1 MRFRHKICTFVCV
14 CMIGVLGITMRVY
27 ATPSISD
34 FHDRKP
40 KTATQTN
47 QVTVAPDSTDG
58 TNTSGILSESGIYT
72 SEAISD
78 QYKEKDADG
87 NLIETDMS
95 KMIDTAANTIAET
108 DENGKSVVDSIP
120 SVTDILKYINPHN
133 DVDYEKEYGYDPDQ
147 LDQLTYMLDF
157 KYISSNFRVIAGE
170 KVQVGNKTEVL
181 ENGMIRASVKGGE
194 ILRAASIE
202 DYVIV
207 QVDPITKKIYFIKMK
222 EYDEKTGNYVADFPC
237 VGPYMITQIMNR

>member
-34 FHDRKP
+34 FHDREP

-58 TNTSGILSESGIYT
+58 TNTTGILSESGIYT

-120 SVTDILKYINPHN
+120 SVTDIL
-133 DVDYEKEYGYDPDQ
+133 
-147 LDQLTYMLDF
+147 
-157 KYISSNFRVIAGE
+157 
-170 KVQVGNKTEVL
+170 
-181 ENGMIRASVKGGE
+181 
-194 ILRAASIE
+194 
-202 DYVIV
+202 
-207 QVDPITKKIYFIKMK
+207 
-222 EYDEKTGNYVADFPC
+222 
-237 VGPYMITQIMNR
+237 